1 MASDRSTGAQE
12 ESDATIEFLKAID
25 HPISKTAQVLVD
37 ACAYAGTGNVLK
49 IQTMLHHCGDHVG
62 VSAEDEKDGK
72 DGKEE
77 KVDDTFQAFAVL
89 AISLIAMGEEI
100 GAEMALRQFNH
111 LVRPLTRLV
120 GDISSDE
127 LLDALR

>member
-1 MASDRSTGAQE
+1 
-12 ESDATIEFLKAID
+12 
-25 HPISKTAQVLVD
+25 
-37 ACAYAGTGNVLK
+37 
-49 IQTMLHHCGDHVG
+49 MLHHCGDHVG